1 MAKDRFSRFKKSNY
15 DSNFRYGNNSMN
27 HTGVGKRET
36 LSKEQEQWIVNLI
49 QKINS
54 EYSKKFLRSIL
65 VSGKV
70 PTEKQKEI
78 IKKIV
83 KG

>member
-49 QKINS
+49 QKI
-54 EYSKKFLRSIL
+54 KDIL
-65 VSGKV
+65 L
-70 PTEKQKEI
+70 Q
-78 IKKIV
+78 
-83 KG
+83 